1 MVSSGRIEP
10 VYAEG
15 GLRFLRGGE
24 YASDQRRIHRRARY
38 KPGVFL
44 GVYFSAE
51 VVQRQH
57 AGVYFDVGEVVA
69 ALECVGSQNAQ
80 AARQ

>member
-10 VYAEG
+10 VYTEG

-24 YASDQRRIHRRARY
+24 YASNQWRIHRGARY

-44 GVYFSAE
+44 RVYFSAE

-57 AGVYFDVGEVVA
+57 AGVYFYVGKVIA
-69 ALECVGSQNAQ
+69 ALKCVGSQNAQ
-80 AARQ
+80 AVRQ

>member
-24 YASDQRRIHRRARY
+24 YASDQWRIHRCARY

-44 GVYFSAE
+44 RVYFGAE

-57 AGVYFDVGEVVA
+57 AGVYFDVGEVIA
-69 ALECVGSQNAQ
+69 ALECVGPQNAQ